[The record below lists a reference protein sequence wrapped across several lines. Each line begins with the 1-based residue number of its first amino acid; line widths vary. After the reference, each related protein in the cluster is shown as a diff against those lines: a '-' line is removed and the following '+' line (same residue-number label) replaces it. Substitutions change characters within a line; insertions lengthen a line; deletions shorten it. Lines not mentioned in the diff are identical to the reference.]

1 MNEGYLGKFEFKG
14 ERAATDD
21 HPAIL
26 NYLPLDASVTAKVEV
41 GTLLKAVEVKEGGV
55 VKDVAYAPLLST
67 DADAAPVA
75 VADLPCDPTGDKPET
90 SVCAVVHGTVKTRLL
105 RTGDGEAPSAAQ
117 LAALARSGVFPA

>member
-21 HPAIL
+21 HPPIL
-26 NYLPLDASVTAKVEV
+26 NYLPLDVSVTAKVDV
-41 GTLLKAVEVKEGGV
+41 GTLLKAVDVTEDETVTG
-55 VKDVAYAPLLST
+55 VAYAPLLST
-67 DADAAPVA
+67 DANAVPVA
-75 VADLPCDPTGDKPET
+75 VADLPCDPTGENGET

-105 RTGDGEAPSAAQ
+105 RTGDGEAPTAAQ

>member
-41 GTLLKAVEVKEGGV
+41 GTLLKAVDVTEDETVTG
-55 VKDVAYAPLLST
+55 VAYAPLLST
-67 DADAAPVA
+67 EANAVA
-75 VADLPCDPTGDKPET
+75 VAVVDLPCDPTGEHGET

>member
-26 NYLPLDASVTAKVEV
+26 NYLPLDESVTAKIAV
-41 GTLLKAVEVKEGGV
+41 GTLLKAVDITEEETVTG
-55 VKDVAYAPLLST
+55 VAYAPLLST
-67 DADAAPVA
+67 DASAVPVA
-75 VADLPCDPTGDKPET
+75 VADLPCDPTGETPET

-105 RTGDGEAPSAAQ
+105 RTGDNEAPSAVQ

>member
-41 GTLLKAVEVKEGGV
+41 GTLLKAVEVKERDV
-55 VKDVAYAPLLST
+55 VKDVACAPLLST
-67 DADAAPVA
+67 DKDAPVA

-105 RTGDGEAPSAAQ
+105 RTGDGEAPTAAQ
-117 LAALARSGVFPA
+117 FAALARSGVFPA